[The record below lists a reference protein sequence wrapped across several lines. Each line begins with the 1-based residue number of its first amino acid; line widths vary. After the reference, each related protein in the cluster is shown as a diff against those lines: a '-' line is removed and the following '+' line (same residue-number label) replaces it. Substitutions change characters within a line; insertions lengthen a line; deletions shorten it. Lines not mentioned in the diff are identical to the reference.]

1 MTLRD
6 ILQKILDEAKKEIS
20 VLEKEFDMQKAD
32 LKKESDEIE
41 KKEVVVLREK
51 AVIASDSVENK
62 TRQMARRENAKNAL
76 ATKQKL
82 IAAAMTSFESSLE
95 KCDDENYGKI

>member
-41 KKEVVVLREK
+41 KKR
-51 AVIASDSVENK
+51 S
-62 TRQMARRENAKNAL
+62 
-76 ATKQKL
+76 
-82 IAAAMTSFESSLE
+82 
-95 KCDDENYGKI
+95 C